1 MSLLEVTIHKLILLE
16 FFVALG
22 IYIRIY
28 EKKFHY
34 IEIYT
39 LINYV
44 YGKIAISR
52 VEIKPNISIKIRRRG
67 RLEWNVSKGM
77 FLVHKLTKII
87 CVKCNAGI

>member
-22 IYIRIY
+22 IYIGIY
-28 EKKFHY
+28 YKHFHY

>member
-16 FFVALG
+16 FFDALG

-28 EKKFHY
+28 EKHFHY

>member
-1 MSLLEVTIHKLILLE
+1 MSFDES
-16 FFVALG
+16 G
-22 IYIRIY
+22 IYIGIY
-28 EKKFHY
+28 YKHFHY